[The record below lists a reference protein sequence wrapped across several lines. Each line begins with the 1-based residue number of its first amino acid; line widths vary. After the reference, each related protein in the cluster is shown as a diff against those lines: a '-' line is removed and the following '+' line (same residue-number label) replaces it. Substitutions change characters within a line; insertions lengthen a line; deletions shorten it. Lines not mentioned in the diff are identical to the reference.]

1 MARRG
6 AKPEFAV
13 IGLGRFGT
21 SLALS
26 LIARGYTVLG
36 IDHQREIVQRLADEI
51 TQTVALDATDED
63 ALRAVDIK
71 AFDTVIVSIG
81 DSFESNIMATVILK
95 SLGVRR
101 IISKAANERQRAILL
116 AVGADQVVLPE
127 VESAQRL
134 ATFITSP
141 WLLDH
146 VAFGSGY
153 SISEVTVS
161 PTLASK
167 TLQDLALRQR
177 FGVTVLAVRH
187 GDDLVVS
194 PPADYAFVEG
204 DIIAVL
210 GTNAQISQLMDWLT

>member
-6 AKPEFAV
+6 SKPEFAV

-36 IDHQREIVQRLADEI
+36 IDHNREIVQRLADEI

-101 IISKAANERQRAILL
+101 VISKAATERQRTILL

-134 ATFITSP
+134 SLFITSP
-141 WLLDH
+141 WLLDN
-146 VAFGSGY
+146 VAFGTGH
-153 SISEVTVS
+153 SITEVHAAPSVVG
-161 PTLASK
+161 K
-167 TLQDLALRQR
+167 MLQELALRQR
-177 FGVTVLAVRH
+177 FGVTVLAIRH
-187 GDDLVVS
+187 GDEMIVS
-194 PPADYAFVEG
+194 PPADYTFAAG
-204 DIIAVL
+204 DIMAVL
-210 GTNAQISQLMDWLT
+210 GTDAQISQLMDWLT

>member
-71 AFDTVIVSIG
+71 SFDTVIVSIS

-101 IISKAANERQRAILL
+101 VISKAASERQRMILL

-134 ATFITSP
+134 AAFITSP
-141 WLLDH
+141 QLLDH

-153 SISEVTVS
+153 SISEVNVS
-161 PTLASK
+161 PTLIGKA
-167 TLQDLALRQR
+167 LQDLALRQR
-177 FGVTVLAVRH
+177 FGVTVLAVRR
-187 GDDLVVS
+187 GDDVVVS

-210 GTNAQISQLMDWLT
+210 GTNAQIDQLMDWLA